1 MKASES
7 FRQDIAAQ
15 AILLPVDAEKG
26 EGIGL
31 ARRYG
36 VYAYPTFLLVDGDG
50 IVLDGWLGFGE
61 AEPFLATLR
70 SAAAA
75 PLPLTER
82 RREFRKAPSAAAA
95 VKIAELEQV
104 GGAFGEALAWYR
116 RAQELGSPDHL
127 APAMVEVIARG
138 QRAGLFGEA
147 ALLEPARAVIGDPRS
162 SGQQVME
169 TVALLGQATAGKEDR
184 GPYLEGLKLG
194 AARLAGAT
202 DAEEQRLHARL
213 MVDHALLIDGRKD
226 EAFAW
231 KRKSMAQGWE
241 QEAPAL
247 NEVAWWCF
255 ENGVALSEGEAYA
268 RQGAA
273 LAEGPEKANI
283 LDTLAEL
290 CNVRGDSGEALTL
303 IREALQL
310 NPDSDY
316 LKQQATRFEQLAGGG
331 SPD

>member
-1 MKASES
+1 MKASET

-36 VYAYPTFLLVDGDG
+36 VHAYPTFLLVDADG
-50 IVLDGWLGFGE
+50 ILLDGWLGYGA
-61 AEPFLATLR
+61 AEPFLTALRAAT
-70 SAAAA
+70 AA
-75 PLPLTER
+75 PLPLIER
-82 RREFRKAPSAAAA
+82 RRDFRKTPTAAAA

-116 RAQELGSPDHL
+116 RAQELGSSDHL
-127 APAMVEVIARG
+127 APAMVELIARG

-184 GPYLEGLKLG
+184 SPYLEGLKLG

-213 MVDHALLIDGRKD
+213 MADHALLIDGRQD

-231 KRKSMAQGWE
+231 KRKSMAPGWE
-241 QEAPAL
+241 QEAAAL
-247 NEVAWWCF
+247 NEIAWWCF
-255 ENGVALSEGEAYA
+255 ENEV
-268 RQGAA
+268 A
-273 LAEGPEKANI
+273 LAEGEAFARRGVALAEGGEKANI

-290 CNVRGDSGEALTL
+290 CNARGDCGEALTL

-316 LKQQATRFEQLAGGG
+316 LKLQLARFEQLAATPRG
-331 SPD
+331 